1 MTQQKN
7 CLIAEAKISRVCVV
21 VADWKSYLNMELHF
35 WSAASKVG
43 TFKCHNLNWLNSVW
57 SVLSQRLFTNLK
69 KKSFSKID
77 FDLTRQCT
85 IDDTRWFTPNTFSF
99 IFSIFFSVY
108 VFAHSPFTL
117 FLIFFISICVC
128 IFVHSILTL
137 IYVSCSF
144 LFLVSFWLRSLL
156 QVFQFSQEQCKI
168 KWNFY
173 YVAV

>member
-1 MTQQKN
+1 LTQQKN

-43 TFKCHNLNWLNSVW
+43 TFKCQNLNWLISVW
-57 SVLSQRLFTNLK
+57 SVLSQRLFTKFEK

-99 IFSIFFSVY
+99 IFSISFSVY
-108 VFAHSPFTL
+108 VLAHSTFYSFSHLFYFNMCLYICPFYL
-117 FLIFFISICVC
+117 NLN
-128 IFVHSILTL
+128 LR
-137 IYVSCSF
+137 F
-144 LFLVSFWLRSLL
+144 LFLFIFCQFLTSFIIASVS
-156 QVFQFSQEQCKI
+156 VFSRTMQ
-168 KWNFY
+168 N
-173 YVAV
+173 